1 VSASPFGPIHADAW
15 AEPGDLASINQ
26 AASDLVLARIEEIRT
41 AGATEGAALPSASVL
56 LLGPAGA
63 GKTHLF
69 TRLRRRAGRRAVF
82 IHTRPQIGVEPT
94 PRFVL
99 HSILDS
105 LKQKV
110 FGEEQM
116 QLDVIAGAMLAAHE
130 RGEARYP
137 LLAVDDA
144 RRLDEEARRALVERV
159 VGEVEDRFPGI
170 APDYLERL
178 LAVPFASRPERRA
191 LLAWLSGREPSMVE
205 LERLGAPGPLA
216 DVDVMRALATLGV
229 AAAYGAPVVLV
240 FDQLENLAE
249 DGGRTGR
256 IHAHARLVSDL
267 RDTVRGLVI
276 VQMALDAEWVTR
288 IHPALHASDRDRLE
302 EKVVHLALPSPEE
315 RRSLLEAWREAL
327 PEDARDR
334 PFPHPFPA
342 AEVDRWIHDRGM
354 TPRMLMQAASE
365 AWLRR
370 MEPGEAVPESATVDT
385 APSLDERLT
394 AQWEAAIERAR
405 GEIDEA
411 ATESRGV
418 LAERLASGISAALSL
433 VGVDATQAATK
444 LGPRI
449 DAQHEGARFEVLVA
463 QQQNH
468 RSLAAAIRAATGAA
482 SSKRVRLVRER
493 AAAIPP
499 TWKEVDGLL
508 TAFEALPGAALVWA
522 SRDDVARLL
531 ALEGFLTAARS
542 HDLSDDEG
550 RPVPA
555 KDAIAWAE
563 RALETPSWPILEALL
578 VARQKSGQVPVPVPV
593 PGSGRGNG
601 SGNGNGNGNGNGSGS
616 ENPPELLTGGARPA
630 QAPRRAARQGPASLA
645 LARLCVASV
654 DRVVREAQVLD
665 PSATRSTV
673 VDELRRGGA
682 RFFGASIVALS
693 EGSS

>member
-1 VSASPFGPIHADAW
+1 MSASPFGPIHADAW

-26 AASDLVLARIEEIRT
+26 AASDLVLARIDEIRR
-41 AGATEGAALPSASVL
+41 AGASLQSTRAALPSASVL

-144 RRLDEEARRALVERV
+144 RRLDEPARGALVERV

-216 DVDVMRALATLGV
+216 DIDVMRALATLGV

-315 RRSLLEAWREAL
+315 RRALLEAWREAL
-327 PEDARDR
+327 PEEDR
-334 PFPHPFPA
+334 AEPFPHPFPP

-370 MEPGEAVPESATVDT
+370 MEPKEADGAEDAA
-385 APSLDERLT
+385 APSLDDRL
-394 AQWEAAIERAR
+394 AEQWDAARERAR

-411 ATESRGV
+411 ARESRGV
-418 LAERLASGISAALSL
+418 LAERLASGLSAALGL
-433 VGVDATQAATK
+433 VGADVAQAATK
-444 LGPRI
+444 SGPLLDVRR
-449 DAQHEGARFEVLVA
+449 EGRGVEILVV

-468 RSLAAAIRAATGAA
+468 RSLASAIRAATSLA
-482 SSKRVRLVRER
+482 SSKRVLLVRER

-508 TAFEALPGAALVWA
+508 TAFSALPGAAILSVE
-522 SRDDVARLL
+522 REDVARLL

-542 HDLSDDEG
+542 QDLSADDG

-563 RALETPSWPILEALL
+563 RALEGASWPIVKATLA
-578 VARQKSGQVPVPVPV
+578 GP
-593 PGSGRGNG
+593 
-601 SGNGNGNGNGNGSGS
+601 
-616 ENPPELLTGGARPA
+616 NPSKEQEKTPSRAEGPRPDEPRPDEPRAPE
-630 QAPRRAARQGPASLA
+630 AARAPSARRGPA
-645 LARLCVASV
+645 RLVLSRLHVASV

-665 PSATRSTV
+665 PSATRLTV
-673 VDELRRGGA
+673 LDELRRGGA
-682 RFFGASIVALS
+682 RFFGASIVALV
-693 EGSS
+693 EGGS